1 MPIPKPK
8 ENYEIQTNHMTSKEE
23 FKISKILSYVL
34 RHRPDELGLILDE
47 NGYVGVDELIN
58 QFNAYNQIQLTLEK
72 LKQVV
77 ANNDKQRFAFS
88 EDGSQIRASQG
99 HSVKIDLG
107 YQAQVPPALLYHGT
121 AAANLPSIRKT
132 GLVKRSR
139 HHVHLSLDT
148 ATAKNVGSRHG
159 SPVVL
164 PIKALEMHQDG
175 RLFYQSDNG
184 VWLTDEIPVQYIIFP
199 H

>member
-1 MPIPKPK
+1 
-8 ENYEIQTNHMTSKEE
+8 MTPKEE
-23 FKISKILSYVL
+23 FKISKTLSYVL

-47 NGYVGVDELIN
+47 NGYVGVDELIS
-58 QFNAYNQIQLTLEK
+58 QFNAYNQLQLTLEK
-72 LKQVV
+72 LQQVV

-107 YQAQVPPALLYHGT
+107 YQAQVPLALLYHGT

-132 GLVKRSR
+132 GLAKRNR
-139 HHVHLSLDT
+139 HHVHLSPDV

-159 SPVVL
+159 APVVL

-175 RLFYQSDNG
+175 LLFYQSDNG

-199 H
+199 I

>member
-1 MPIPKPK
+1 
-8 ENYEIQTNHMTSKEE
+8 MTSKEE
-23 FKISKILSYVL
+23 FKISKTLSYVL

-99 HSVKIDLG
+99 HSVKTDLG
-107 YQAQVPPALLYHGT
+107 YQAQVPPELLYHGT

-132 GLVKRSR
+132 GLVKRNR
-139 HHVHLSLDT
+139 HHVHLSSDM

-175 RLFYQSDNG
+175 LLFYQSDNG

-199 H
+199 A